1 MKRANNLLEQIADP
15 DNLRLAFWKA
25 QRGKRYSKAVVR
37 YRANLDAHLLQLRQE
52 LFDGEVSVGDYH
64 FFKVYDPKERDICAP
79 AFREQVLHHA
89 LMNVC
94 HTHFER
100 QQIYDSYASRKGKG
114 TYAAI
119 DRAKGYTRKYGYYL
133 KLDVRKFFGSL
144 HHDVLKQQLR
154 QLFKDEKL
162 CCILSQIVDSYPAEE
177 SRGVPIGNLTSQYFA
192 NHYLSGLDHYIK
204 EQLKSKAYV
213 RYMDDMVL
221 WHDDKQKLK
230 SWAVAIGEYTE
241 CRLKLS
247 LKPLQLNKTER
258 GLPFLGYIIFP
269 HYVRLSQRSKRRY
282 AKKIKA
288 LQLAYDTSALAE
300 ADCQRRALPL
310 IAFTQHADA
319 LKFRKNV
326 LLGL

>member
-1 MKRANNLLEQIADP
+1 MEQIADP

-25 QRGKRYSKAVVR
+25 QRGKRYSKAVIR

-52 LFDGEVSVGDYH
+52 LFDGEVSIGDYH

-100 QQIYDSYASRKGKG
+100 KQIHDSYASRKGKG

-119 DRAKGYTRKYGYYL
+119 DRAKGYTLKYGYYL

-144 HHDVLKQQLR
+144 PHDVLKQQLR

-162 CCILSQIVDSYPAEE
+162 WCILSQIVDSYPAEE

-221 WHDDKQKLK
+221 WHDDKQKLQ
-230 SWAVAIGEYTE
+230 SWVVAIEEYVE
-241 CRLKLS
+241 HQLRLS
-247 LKPLQLNKTER
+247 LKPLQLNTTKR

-269 HYVRLSQRSKRRY
+269 HYVRLSQRSKQRF

-288 LQLAYDTSALAE
+288 LQIGYDTAAMAE
-300 ADCQRRALPL
+300 ADCQRKALPL
-310 IAFTQHADA
+310 IAFTHHADA
-319 LKFRKNV
+319 LEFRKNV